1 MAFIIRDP
9 RFSMSVVDSDIPK
22 MHYPRVSYAKQI
34 ERRIVSVWKL
44 VTGATRK
51 QPRNSVMFPD
61 FVAVTHRR
69 RSIHPSQAFRTRN

>member
-9 RFSMSVVDSDIPK
+9 RFSMSVADADIPK
-22 MHYPRVSYAKQI
+22 MDYPRVSYAKQL

-69 RSIHPSQAFRTRN
+69 RSVLPSRAFPARH